1 MDSKIKP
8 ELNPILLDLRCSF
21 EVIYGNRLKHLLL
34 YGSHAR
40 GDAEE
45 YSDIDIL
52 VVLEG
57 SVNPGDEISRTG
69 EVVTNLSLRYN
80 TVISCGFMDQER
92 FKTRNGPY
100 LRNMRREGIF
110 I

>member
-1 MDSKIKP
+1 MDNKIKP
-8 ELNPILLDLRCSF
+8 ELNSILSELRCSCEF
-21 EVIYGNRLKHLLL
+21 IYGTRLKQLLL

-52 VVLEG
+52 VILEG
-57 SVNPGDEISRTG
+57 NVNPGDEISRTG
-69 EVVTNLSLRYN
+69 DVVAELSLRYN
-80 TVISCGFMDQER
+80 TVISCGFMDEEG
-92 FKTRNGPY
+92 FKIRNGPY
-100 LRNMRREGIF
+100 LRNIRKEGVF

>member
-1 MDSKIKP
+1 MDNKIKP
-8 ELNPILLDLRCSF
+8 ELNSILSELRCSF
-21 EVIYGNRLKHLLL
+21 EFIYGTRLKQLLL

-52 VVLEG
+52 VILEG
-57 SVNPGDEISRTG
+57 NVNPGDEISRTG
-69 EVVTNLSLRYN
+69 DAVAELSLRYN
-80 TVISCGFMDQER
+80 TVISCGFMGEED
-92 FKTRNGPY
+92 FKIRNGPY
-100 LRNMRREGIF
+100 LRNIRKEGVF